1 MFGTADVVA
10 RTLPVYGAFSPWW
23 VLIWLAL
30 MAGCLVSIAGVVAL
44 VKYVAAAHCGRSQV
58 RRRVRIAPSID
69 GTSNP

>member
-10 RTLPVYGAFSPWW
+10 QSMPVYGAFSPWW

-44 VKYVAAAHCGRSQV
+44 VKYVAAAHIRRTHGQRRVGIASPVDGRS
-58 RRRVRIAPSID
+58 
-69 GTSNP
+69 NP